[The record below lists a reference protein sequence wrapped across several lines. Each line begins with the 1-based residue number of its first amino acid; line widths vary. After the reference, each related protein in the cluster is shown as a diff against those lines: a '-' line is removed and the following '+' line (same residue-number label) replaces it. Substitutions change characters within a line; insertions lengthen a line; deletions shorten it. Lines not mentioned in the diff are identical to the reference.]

1 MRARVDA
8 LGGSGRDI
16 FPNPDGTGKPYVPVP
31 WNPGDPFPS
40 GGFGSGAHCDPAGGA
55 DDCIAWPGWAIAV
68 ALAVALVALGVWPA
82 SVALVVAVIA
92 LVVIALAGWIWHRAC
107 RNKFVCAL
115 LDKLVLGAVSAS
127 GVLGLGATVFGGAV
141 RFGVLAGASIVATL
155 GMLGIYFLRCREDC
169 CE

>member
-1 MRARVDA
+1 MLVAEPVDEPTTV
-8 LGGSGRDI
+8 R
-16 FPNPDGTGKPYVPVP
+16 
-31 WNPGDPFPS
+31 
-40 GGFGSGAHCDPAGGA
+40 GA
-55 DDCIAWPGWAIAV
+55 DAGD
-68 ALAVALVALGVWPA
+68 
-82 SVALVVAVIA
+82 
-92 LVVIALAGWIWHRAC
+92 VVIALAGWIWHRAC